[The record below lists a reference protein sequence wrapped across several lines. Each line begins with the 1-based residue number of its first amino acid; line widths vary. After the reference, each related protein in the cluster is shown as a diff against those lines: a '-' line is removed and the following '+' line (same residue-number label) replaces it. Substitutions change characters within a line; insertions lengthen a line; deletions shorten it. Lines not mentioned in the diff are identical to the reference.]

1 MINKK
6 LIPYITAMMLI
17 VLASNYLVQFPV
29 KYLNLQNILTWGA
42 FSYPIAFLVTDLA
55 NRVHGIQFTKR
66 VIYIGFIFG
75 VLVSLLFSLSD
86 FNLISI
92 RIVIGSGTAF
102 LVAQLL
108 DANIFNRLRN
118 NKFWFIPPFLS
129 SIISSAIDTILFFS
143 IAFYGTSIPW
153 VTLALGDFIVK
164 IFIAMLML
172 VPFRLILGNLN
183 LVQGSFFSLRINK

>member
-1 MINKK
+1 LINKK

-29 KYLNLQNILTWGA
+29 KHLNLQNILTWGA

>member
-1 MINKK
+1 
-6 LIPYITAMMLI
+6 MMLI

-86 FNLISI
+86 SNLISI

-102 LVAQLL
+102 LIAQLL

-172 VPFRLILGNLN
+172 VPFRLILRNLN

>member
-1 MINKK
+1 
-6 LIPYITAMMLI
+6 MMLI

-102 LVAQLL
+102 LIAQLL

-172 VPFRLILGNLN
+172 VPFRLILRNLN

>member
-143 IAFYGTSIPW
+143 I
-153 VTLALGDFIVK
+153 
-164 IFIAMLML
+164 
-172 VPFRLILGNLN
+172 
-183 LVQGSFFSLRINK
+183 

>member
-1 MINKK
+1 
-6 LIPYITAMMLI
+6 MMLI

-102 LVAQLL
+102 LIAQLL

>member
-1 MINKK
+1 
-6 LIPYITAMMLI
+6 MMLI

-172 VPFRLILGNLN
+172 VPFRLILRNLN